1 MLVVLESIVPIFAV
15 IFLGHALK
23 RFGMIDDRF
32 MEMSDSLLYF
42 LFMPG
47 LLFWKIAEQSPDKP
61 IDWSVVLPAMAVIFA
76 TFLASLVYAGLAK
89 ISYGKIGSFS
99 QSCYRFSTYLGLA
112 VVSATYGEKGVRE
125 FGILI
130 AFLIPFINLLAVPS
144 LIWYSSARPAFS
156 KELWILVR
164 SIALNPLIV
173 ACLAG
178 LAYSRLSIPMPHVF
192 AATLSMTSAL
202 ALPLALVSVG
212 GSLTLEKIKFH
223 IAESVAAAGFKLIL
237 TPLLGYLV
245 LKWFRIPAFS
255 FSVAMIYFGLPTSPN
270 NHILSAQLNS
280 DVELAKAAMVLSTLI
295 SAITLSVILIVFV

>member
-23 RFGMIDDRF
+23 RFGMIDDHF
-32 MEMSDSLLYF
+32 TDLSDSLLYF
-42 LFMPG
+42 MFMPG

-61 IDWSVVLPAMAVIFA
+61 IDWAVVLPAMAVIFA
-76 TFLASLVYAGLAK
+76 VFLGSLMYSRLMK
-89 ISYGKIGSFS
+89 MPNGKIGSFS

-144 LIWYSSARPAFS
+144 LIWYSSERPAFS
-156 KELWILVR
+156 KEIWILVKTV
-164 SIALNPLIV
+164 ALNPLIL

-178 LAYSRLSIPMPHVF
+178 LVYSRLRIPMPHVF

-202 ALPLALVSVG
+202 ALPLALLSIG

-223 IAESVAAAGFKLIL
+223 LPESVAAAGFKLIL
-237 TPLLGYLV
+237 APVLGYLV
-245 LKWFRIPAFS
+245 LKWLKTPAFS
-255 FSVAMIYFGLPTSPN
+255 LSVAMIYFGLPTSPN

-295 SAITLSVILIVFV
+295 SAASLSIILILFV